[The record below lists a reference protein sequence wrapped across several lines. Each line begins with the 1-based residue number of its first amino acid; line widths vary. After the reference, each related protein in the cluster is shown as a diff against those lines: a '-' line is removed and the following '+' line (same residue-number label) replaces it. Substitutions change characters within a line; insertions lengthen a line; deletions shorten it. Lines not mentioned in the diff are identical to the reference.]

1 MSQTLQASTLL
12 TVALAPLVGSLMA
25 GILGTQLGGAHLSR
39 RMTHTLTILGVL
51 VSFILSAQTLY
62 SVVTEGA
69 RFNETL
75 YTWMDVGGLK
85 MEIGFMVDG
94 LTAMMMCVVTFVSL
108 MVHIY
113 TIGYMEEDEGYN
125 RFFAYIS
132 LFTFSM
138 LMLVMSNNMLQLFF
152 GWEAV
157 GLVSYLLIGF
167 WFNKPSAVF
176 ANMKAF
182 LVNRVG
188 DFGFILGI
196 GLIAAYAGSLNYT
209 EVFGQAAELGAL
221 QLPGT
226 DWMLVTVICICLFV
240 GAMGKSAQFPL
251 HVWLPDSMEG
261 PTPISAL
268 IHAATMVT
276 AGIFMVARMSPLFE
290 LSDTALNLI
299 LVVGSITALF
309 MGFLGIVQ
317 NDIKRVVAY
326 STLSQLGYMT
336 VALGASAYSVAV
348 FHLMTHAFFKA
359 LLFLGAGSVIMGMH
373 HNQDIRWMGGVRK
386 YMPITWITSLLG
398 SLALIGTP
406 FFSGFYSKD
415 SIIEAVAASHLPAAS
430 WAHVAVLAG
439 VFITAFYAF
448 RMYFLVFHG
457 QERFDQNPDARHD
470 HGHGHDEHHAP
481 HESPWV
487 VTLPLVLLAIP
498 SVLIGYITIE
508 PMLFGD
514 FFKDAITVN
523 HGLHPAM
530 SELGDKFHG
539 ALAMAEHGFGT
550 LPFALALAGVVVSY
564 YMYMIN
570 PRVPAAIERLFKPVH
585 TLLVNKYYLDAFNE
599 QVLARGT
606 RLLATGL
613 WKGGDQGVIDGFIVN
628 GSWHV
633 VDRMARFARRLQTG
647 YLYHYALLMILGMFG
662 LITYFVWF
670 KR

>member
-1 MSQTLQASTLL
+1 MSQTIQASTLV
-12 TVALAPLVGSLMA
+12 TVALAPLAGSLLA
-25 GILGTQLGGAHLSR
+25 GIWGTHLGGNGLGRRWAHS
-39 RMTHTLTILGVL
+39 LTILGVL
-51 VSFILSAQTLY
+51 VSFILSAMTLQD
-62 SVVTEGA
+62 VVEGA
-69 RFNETL
+69 RFNESI
-75 YTWMDVGGLK
+75 YTWMQIGELK

-132 LFTFSM
+132 LFTFAM

-196 GLIAAYAGSLNYT
+196 GLIVAYAGTLNYT
-209 EVFGQAAELGAL
+209 EAFAKADQLAALT
-221 QLPGT
+221 LPGT
-226 DWMLVTVICICLFV
+226 DWMLVTVICICLFI

-290 LSDTALNLI
+290 LSDTALNLV
-299 LVVGSITALF
+299 LSVGAITALF

-359 LLFLGAGSVIMGMH
+359 LLFLAAGSVIMGVH
-373 HNQDIRWMGGVRK
+373 HNQDIRYMGGLRK
-386 YMPITWITSLLG
+386 YMPITWLTSLLG

-406 FFSGFYSKD
+406 LFSGFYSKD
-415 SIIEAVAASHLPAAS
+415 SIIEAVAASHLPAAP
-430 WAHVAVLAG
+430 WAHFAVLAG
-439 VFITAFYAF
+439 VFVTAFYSF

-457 QERFDQNPDARHD
+457 KPRFDQDPHAHHD
-470 HGHGHDEHHAP
+470 NSHAHTP

-498 SVLIGYITIE
+498 SVLIGFYTIE

-514 FFKDAITVN
+514 FFNNAIYVN
-523 HGLHPAM
+523 SSLHPAM
-530 SELGDKFHG
+530 GSLQQAFHSPMG
-539 ALAMAEHGFGT
+539 MAEHALAT
-550 LPFALALAGVVVSY
+550 WPFILALAGVLLAF
-564 YMYMIN
+564 YMYMVH
-570 PRVPAAIERLFKPVH
+570 PAVPAFIQQHVKPLH
-585 TLLVNKYYLDAFNE
+585 SLLVNKYFLDDFNE
-599 QVLARGT
+599 KILSRGT
-606 RLLATGL
+606 RWLATGL
-613 WKGGDQGVIDGFIVN
+613 WKGGDQGLIDGWVVN
-628 GSWHV
+628 GSWQMV
-633 VDRMARFARRLQTG
+633 GKVAMVARRLQTG
-647 YLYHYALLMILGMFG
+647 FLYHYALLMILGMFG
-662 LITYFVWF
+662 LITWFVWL
-670 KR
+670 KP